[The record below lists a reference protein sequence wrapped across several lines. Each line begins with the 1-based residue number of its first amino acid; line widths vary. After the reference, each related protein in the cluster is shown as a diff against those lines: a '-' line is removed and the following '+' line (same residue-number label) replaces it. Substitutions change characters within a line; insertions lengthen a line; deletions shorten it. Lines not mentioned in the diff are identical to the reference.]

1 MTVINNSPFYGATGN
16 LPGFSARSVSTLNN
30 LDSDINIITE
40 NGLSLGVS
48 GSSISLTNTGVRLI
62 NGLSGAI
69 DLVAGTAV
77 NFNIVGNTL
86 TINSSDI
93 ILPGA
98 SYSIGGAGILVTQT
112 PGSTAATISNIGVL
126 SYNGITGNIGG
137 VSGAIAGAGIS
148 LSAATGA
155 VTISNFGVLSFNGNT
170 GAVAGASLGANTFT
184 GTQTASG
191 FVGPLTGT
199 ASNASAL
206 GGTGADSWALKK
218 NSVAS
223 FNGLI
228 GAVGGVTTSV
238 ANTFTLLNT
247 FNAGISASG
256 ATFTGNITAPNIV
269 ASFNGN
275 TGAVAG
281 ASLGANTF
289 TGLNTFAAG
298 ISATGATFTGNIT
311 APNIVASFNGKT
323 GAVGISAGSNV
334 TIAQSG
340 NASTGFTYTI
350 TAGLAGE
357 GAATNV
363 ANTFTEINRFTKGI
377 SASGATF
384 TGNIIASS
392 TTIAESE
399 AFTTQ
404 RTFTQSFGA
413 TGSGTS
419 GVTVVGDAWLI
430 GSFSDPNSIPAQF
443 KFVHNTHTGNNLQS
457 DLYEW
462 ARHYFVDAPAN
473 STTFSDWVE
482 LPVSISI
489 AYAATRYFRF
499 DVRKKQS
506 GEMQL
511 RMRAT
516 VATVSEGNHHFT
528 FTTTG
533 NTIYTPAAGGSTTTT
548 STPAPT
554 GFHGRQSYEFPVSK
568 GNYGFAGSTAGV
580 FILNSGNVGIGT
592 LTPTVALDVLGAGKF
607 TAGISATGATFTD
620 NITISSSGFSGPLAG
635 TASNASALGG
645 TAATDWV
652 LKKDNVAKIT
662 ASTGISIVPTG
673 GTGNITISNTGVQ
686 SISAG
691 TGISISQT
699 VGAVTINS
707 TGTFNENIVFSGTK
721 QGLVGRYDAT
731 KTQAI
736 WAMDPVYTLG
746 TDTSSAS
753 YASHYGLAW
762 SYEPDHGT
770 AGNNPQSKANLSHQ
784 LLLQHNGVTKTA
796 IGTGIWTSGT
806 ITARDFNGI
815 VLPASGVAQQIHFGS
830 GGAPALPN
838 SIQFPEVAALPYSIY
853 REGGAW
859 VNPYPDLVISY
870 HTGIKLIAYE
880 SYGGTRFYSNYNAG
894 HQADDK
900 ILLSVGNGDV
910 HVRVGSST
918 NTTSNLIAYG
928 KVGIGVAAPLV
939 ALDVAGAIN
948 ASTTLSSNSKLII
961 APQQFLAAALISTDT
976 TASIVGSS
984 VTAGNFN
991 GTLGLY
997 GTNGLAV
1004 GNGGG
1009 IMFGGAYNNSNL
1021 NLLTAWAEIS
1031 GVRENSTDGSYDG
1044 ALVFK
1049 TRPSGGNAFERVRI
1063 TSTGKVGIGV
1073 AAPLVAL
1080 DVVGEA
1086 RSSIGTTAGSN
1097 TKTLV
1102 TKDYVENLN
1111 RLGSVIC
1118 CLITYPDSSSSTHL
1132 SRYGITKTANTLA
1145 FTLPTGNWTG
1155 CIIHASSTTPVSN
1168 TNSSGISSVLL
1179 GGGVVTT
1186 YSNTSGTLTGA
1197 ANGATPTNNNIA
1209 YWNAATEAIVINLV
1223 RTG

>member
-155 VTISNFGVLSFNGNT
+155 VTISNSGVLSFNGLT
-170 GAVAGASLGANTFT
+170 GAVEGASLGANTFT
-184 GTQTASG
+184 GAQTASG

-247 FNAGISASG
+247 FNAGISA
-256 ATFTGNITAPNIV
+256 
-269 ASFNGN
+269 
-275 TGAVAG
+275 
-281 ASLGANTF
+281 
-289 TGLNTFAAG
+289 
-298 ISATGATFTGNIT
+298 TGATFPGNIT
-311 APNIVASFNGKT
+311 ISSSGFSGPLGGTASNASALGGTLATDWVLKKDSVASFNGKT
-323 GAVGISAGSNV
+323 GAVGISAGSNI

-404 RTFTQSFGA
+404 RTFTQSFSA

-462 ARHYFVDAPAN
+462 AIHYFVDAPGN

-489 AYAATRYFRF
+489 AYAANIRHFRF

-516 VATVSEGNHHFT
+516 VATVSEGGHYFT

-533 NTIYTPAAGGSTTTT
+533 NTIYTPAAGGAPTTT

-580 FILNSGNVGIGT
+580 FILNNGNVGIGIT
-592 LTPTVALDVLGAGKF
+592 APTVALDVLGAGKF

-691 TGISISQT
+691 TGISISNNQG

-707 TGTFNENIVFSGTK
+707 TGNFNENIVFSGTK
-721 QGLVGRYDAT
+721 QGLVGLYDPT

-753 YASHYGLAW
+753 YGTHYGLAW
-762 SYEPDHGT
+762 SYEPDYVT
-770 AGNNPQSKANLSHQ
+770 PGNNPQSKANLSHQ
-784 LLLQHNGVTKTA
+784 LLLQHGGVTKTA

-830 GGAPALPN
+830 DGAPALPN
-838 SIQFPEVAALPYSIY
+838 SIQFPDADGLPYSIY

-859 VNPYPDLVISY
+859 TNPYPDLVISY
-870 HTGIKLIAYE
+870 HTGIKLIAYQ
-880 SYGGTRFYSNYNAG
+880 SYGGTRFYSHFAAG

-928 KVGIGVAAPLV
+928 KVGIGVAAPAV
-939 ALDVAGAIN
+939 ALDVAGAIK

-961 APQQFLAAALISTDT
+961 APQQFLEAALISTDT

-997 GTNGLAV
+997 GTDGLGV
-1004 GNGGG
+1004 GRGAG

-1021 NLLTAWAEIS
+1021 NLLTVWAEIS
-1031 GVRENSTDGSYDG
+1031 GVRENSTEGSYDG

-1063 TSTGKVGIGV
+1063 TSTGNVGIGTI
-1073 AAPLVAL
+1073 APAVAL

-1086 RSSIGTTAGSN
+1086 RSSTSTTAGSN
-1097 TKTLV
+1097 AKTLV
-1102 TKDYVENLN
+1102 TKDYVDAIGAG
-1111 RLGSVIC
+1111 LGVGNVVTFM
-1118 CLITYPDSSSSTHL
+1118 LPSSSSGQIST
-1132 SRYGITKTANTLA
+1132 GIKNNINDHNG
-1145 FTLPTGNWTG
+1145 LPTGWVFTSAVA
-1155 CIIHASSTTPVSN
+1155 I
-1168 TNSSGISSVLL
+1168 NSAMTFTVPANSGVWKGIAM
-1179 GGGVVTT
+1179 
-1186 YSNTSGTLTGA
+1186 NASGTNGNWA
-1197 ANGATPTNNNIA
+1197 PIDIANSTSAQTVSLPTATAPSGVWFWRLKRIS
-1209 YWNAATEAIVINLV
+1209 
-1223 RTG
+1223 

>member
-223 FNGLI
+223 FNGNT

-511 RMRAT
+511 RMRAAVET
-516 VATVSEGNHHFT
+516 VAEGTHYFT

-533 NTIYTPAAGGSTTTT
+533 NTIYTPAAGGAPTTT
-548 STPAPT
+548 STSIPATVPPT

-568 GNYGFAGSTAGV
+568 GNFGFVGSTAGV

-592 LTPTVALDVLGAGKF
+592 VSPASPLH
-607 TAGISATGATFTD
+607 ISAAPDQLLSLEGMGPSSYMRFTSNSLNRGYFGHFD
-620 NITISSSGFSGPLAG
+620 TAAQRGMYLINQRAASELDSSLHLG
-635 TASNASALGG
+635 TADSVKL
-645 TAATDWV
+645 
-652 LKKDNVAKIT
+652 I
-662 ASTGISIVPTG
+662 I
-673 GTGNITISNTGVQ
+673 TGN
-686 SISAG
+686 
-691 TGISISQT
+691 
-699 VGAVTINS
+699 
-707 TGTFNENIVFSGTK
+707 
-721 QGLVGRYDAT
+721 
-731 KTQAI
+731 
-736 WAMDPVYTLG
+736 
-746 TDTSSAS
+746 
-753 YASHYGLAW
+753 
-762 SYEPDHGT
+762 
-770 AGNNPQSKANLSHQ
+770 GN
-784 LLLQHNGVTKTA
+784 
-796 IGTGIWTSGT
+796 
-806 ITARDFNGI
+806 
-815 VLPASGVAQQIHFGS
+815 
-830 GGAPALPN
+830 
-838 SIQFPEVAALPYSIY
+838 
-853 REGGAW
+853 
-859 VNPYPDLVISY
+859 
-870 HTGIKLIAYE
+870 
-880 SYGGTRFYSNYNAG
+880 
-894 HQADDK
+894 
-900 ILLSVGNGDV
+900 
-910 HVRVGSST
+910 
-918 NTTSNLIAYG
+918 
-928 KVGIGVAAPLV
+928 VGIGTTGPIGKLEIDGDGLDTR
-939 ALDVAGAIN
+939 ALQVNTSATADISLMLYEDSDTPN
-948 ASTTLSSNSKLII
+948 WMRIRPSDSST
-961 APQQFLAAALISTDT
+961 ARQQGFLFSD
-976 TASIVGSS
+976 
-984 VTAGNFN
+984 N
-991 GTLGLY
+991 GD
-997 GTNGLAV
+997 GTVLAV
-1004 GNGGG
+1004 DTKQ
-1009 IMFGGAYNNSNL
+1009 Y
-1021 NLLTAWAEIS
+1021 
-1031 GVRENSTDGSYDG
+1031 R
-1044 ALVFK
+1044 
-1049 TRPSGGNAFERVRI
+1049 
-1063 TSTGKVGIGV
+1063 VGIGTKTP
-1073 AAPLVAL
+1073 AVAL
-1080 DVVGEA
+1080 DVVGA
-1086 RSSIGTTAGSN
+1086 VKASAWSQGSCPPLFSFASMPSA
-1097 TKTLV
+1097 T
-1102 TKDYVENLN
+1102 
-1111 RLGSVIC
+1111 
-1118 CLITYPDSSSSTHL
+1118 
-1132 SRYGITKTANTLA
+1132 TLA
-1145 FTLPTGNWTG
+1145 TIPVGSILIITG
-1155 CIIHASSTTPVSN
+1155 
-1168 TNSSGISSVLL
+1168 
-1179 GGGVVTT
+1179 
-1186 YSNTSGTLTGA
+1186 
-1197 ANGATPTNNNIA
+1197 
-1209 YWNAATEAIVINLV
+1209 
-1223 RTG
+1223 